1 MVMRRRP
8 AMGMLRARR
17 LRALSRL
24 GLQRLPMRQR
34 LVEGSE
40 HGVLAV
46 LAALAA
52 YVPTQALGL
61 REGFW
66 GAITALAVV
75 QSEFQVARTTARD
88 QFTGAALG
96 GIVGVGVALACGIH
110 LASYALAILLA
121 ILIAWLLALPS
132 AARLAAITATIILL
146 VPHAGTAEQMMVARV
161 GEVAWG
167 VIVGIGVVWIAHAL
181 RGHIFHDVRPGA
193 TP

>member
-1 MVMRRRP
+1 M
-8 AMGMLRARR
+8 AMLRARR

-34 LVEGSE
+34 VVEGGE

-46 LAALAA
+46 IAAVAA

-75 QSEFQVARTTARD
+75 QTEFQVARTTARD

-96 GIVGVGVALACGIH
+96 GVVGVGAAFAFGIN
-110 LASYALAILLA
+110 LASYAAAILVAVLLA
-121 ILIAWLLALPS
+121 WMLALPS

-167 VIVGIGVVWIAHAL
+167 VTVGIAIVWIAHAL
-181 RGHIFHDVRPGA
+181 RGHVFHDHRRE
-193 TP
+193 TTR

>member
-1 MVMRRRP
+1 
-8 AMGMLRARR
+8 MGLLRARR

-96 GIVGVGVALACGIH
+96 GLVGVAVTLVFGIH
-110 LASYALAILLA
+110 LASYALAVLLA
-121 ILIAWLLALPS
+121 ILIAWVLAVPS

-146 VPHAGTAEQMMVARV
+146 VPHPGTAEQMMVARV

-167 VIVGIGVVWIAHAL
+167 VTVGIATVWIAHAL
-181 RGHIFHDVRPGA
+181 RGHIFHDRRGDQSSSSS
-193 TP
+193 